1 MGGAAL
7 KHVTTSREAVPGPSS
22 DLLRRVLLAGTAVL
36 LFALTYSYRFASM
49 SGALGGFE
57 DDEFVTL
64 AYAQQMVLGDLPVRD
79 FAENGS
85 PLMHAIS
92 AGAIRWIGPPLLA
105 EAVVTMGMLAICV
118 VILFLLAERASGS
131 IPIAATVAVLCIAI
145 APRFYNYPKLLVYAI
160 ALPAV
165 WAYIDQPRRSRLL
178 LMAAAGV
185 IAFLLRHDYGAYVAV
200 AAILAVAVARWP
212 DARRSFRE
220 CAVLGVM
227 ALALVS
233 PYLLYVQWHDGA
245 YAYLQAFTSFARR
258 AQSETNWKPVPF
270 NLDWRLPL
278 IMRVTPA
285 PDRPSVNV
293 RWVSG
298 LTDDTREA
306 AERELG
312 LARNEYLRET
322 TWKYELNDSSTAHLR
337 SIVTDRRVA
346 DTQGIDRIAFVLND
360 PESTSP
366 PSLGER
372 VLAHLQSIHV
382 LPGILHAANAVPFL
396 YYTMLAVPIV
406 AVVVVALGMSPTDA
420 IGWKNAGP
428 KIVVTSVLALLMIYG
443 LLRGNLTSR
452 FGDVTEV
459 VGVLAA
465 WVFAV
470 VVRRQSRG
478 ARLGAVAISI
488 VMVVLT
494 AASVET
500 IEHVTAQISQTRI
513 TSGIAAAR
521 GQWRDVHRML
531 SGVPPIERLDAEAG
545 TVALARYLRECTAP
559 SDRVL
564 TMAYVPQLT
573 VLAGRGFAGGVP
585 WFLPEYFGD
594 EATQQRMVPRLHD
607 HRVPIAVTVTEPDFS
622 EDYVTSFPLLAAVL
636 KAEYRDLGVID
647 FDHGARYNVLVRSD
661 LTPTRSYGPRA
672 LPCFAG

>member
-1 MGGAAL
+1 MRDPARPRGVA
-7 KHVTTSREAVPGPSS
+7 VTAVSRRG
-22 DLLRRVLLAGTAVL
+22 RQTLAGSAGGNGGDCSL
-36 LFALTYSYRFASM
+36 RWRKLYRFASM

-64 AYAQQMVLGDLPVRD
+64 AYAQQMLLGDLPVRD

-92 AGAIRWIGPPLLA
+92 AGAIRWIGAVLLA
-105 EAVVTMGMLAICV
+105 EAVMTMGMLAICV

-185 IAFLLRHDYGAYVAV
+185 IAFLLRDHHGVYVAV
-200 AAILAVAVARWP
+200 AAILAVAVAGWP

-285 PDRPSVNV
+285 ADRPSVNV

-312 LARNEYLRET
+312 LARNEYLREV
-322 TWKYELNDSSTAHLR
+322 HLEIR
-337 SIVTDRRVA
+337 A
-346 DTQGIDRIAFVLND
+346 
-360 PESTSP
+360 
-366 PSLGER
+366 
-372 VLAHLQSIHV
+372 
-382 LPGILHAANAVPFL
+382 
-396 YYTMLAVPIV
+396 
-406 AVVVVALGMSPTDA
+406 
-420 IGWKNAGP
+420 
-428 KIVVTSVLALLMIYG
+428 
-443 LLRGNLTSR
+443 
-452 FGDVTEV
+452 
-459 VGVLAA
+459 
-465 WVFAV
+465 
-470 VVRRQSRG
+470 
-478 ARLGAVAISI
+478 
-488 VMVVLT
+488 
-494 AASVET
+494 
-500 IEHVTAQISQTRI
+500 
-513 TSGIAAAR
+513 
-521 GQWRDVHRML
+521 
-531 SGVPPIERLDAEAG
+531 ERLVDGPTPFHRHRSTRCGHAG
-545 TVALARYLRECTAP
+545 HR
-559 SDRVL
+559 SDRV
-564 TMAYVPQLT
+564 
-573 VLAGRGFAGGVP
+573 R
-585 WFLPEYFGD
+585 
-594 EATQQRMVPRLHD
+594 
-607 HRVPIAVTVTEPDFS
+607 
-622 EDYVTSFPLLAAVL
+622 
-636 KAEYRDLGVID
+636 AE
-647 FDHGARYNVLVRSD
+647 RS
-661 LTPTRSYGPRA
+661 
-672 LPCFAG
+672 